1 MEARTLSF
9 SRALS
14 ATSFKA
20 SLAFRSAFVLE
31 MLFMVLN
38 NFTFFVF
45 WWVLMARVPSLRGWQ
60 IGDVQMLFGLV
71 AIAFG
76 TTVTLTGGVRHLGE
90 LIEDGGLDTLL
101 TQPKPVLVYALGLRL
116 KPSGFGDVLTG
127 LILVATSGRVS
138 IGTIPLL
145 VTAVAASAA
154 VILACG
160 IVFFSLAF
168 WLGPN
173 TVARQ
178 LWELLITFSLYPEPL
193 FGGGLRFLLFTALP
207 AGLVGYLPARIVR
220 APTASDV
227 ILLASGA
234 ALYFVGA
241 LLIFQAG
248 LRRYSSGSRFTTFG

>member
-1 MEARTLSF
+1 MEAKTLSF
-9 SRALS
+9 SRAL
-14 ATSFKA
+14 AVTSFKA
-20 SLAFRSAFVLE
+20 SLALPGAFVLE
-31 MLFMVLN
+31 VLFMVLN

-76 TTVTLTGGVRHLGE
+76 ATVTLTGGVRHLGE

-116 KPSGFGDVLTG
+116 KPSGFGDALTG
-127 LILVATSGRVS
+127 FILVATSGLVS
-138 IGTIPLL
+138 LRMIPLF

-154 VILACG
+154 VVLACG
-160 IVFFSLAF
+160 IIFFSLAF

-173 TVARQ
+173 TMARQ

-207 AGLVGYLPARIVR
+207 AGLVGYLPVRIVR
-220 APTASDV
+220 APAAEDV
-227 ILLASGA
+227 ALLVVGA
-234 ALYFVGA
+234 AVYLA
-241 LLIFQAG
+241 LAVKIFQAG